1 MLLLFYFLLGF
12 CFGFPAVALE
22 FYLIDTL
29 KMEPATMTALFG
41 IVSLPWCM
49 KPLLGLI
56 SDTFPIRGYHRI
68 PYISLGSFVSG
79 ITWWTLPF
87 FTDFIGTLLFIG
99 SLFMCLA
106 DVCCDC
112 ILVQRARLEDEE
124 HKGEIQSW
132 AWGLRAAGALC
143 ASIIGPICYS
153 WLGAEITFVTCGC
166 FPVIF
171 AAVALSLD
179 EDITPERQTTG
190 KIVAS
195 LCNALKTKT
204 VFMPALFIF
213 IINITPGYSTIFVY
227 WLRNT
232 LKFTPFDFSM
242 LDVAGGVSSILGSII
257 FKRYLTHV
265 PIKTLFVYT
274 LTLAFV
280 LRWLHIILAARI
292 IPQFDIIF
300 AIGEQVAMTL
310 VYQCIL
316 LPVVCLVAKICPVG
330 IEGSLYA
337 LIMSISNFGGT
348 LSSEWSA
355 VMASAMGITQSNF
368 HNFIPFIIVC
378 NVLAIIPIVAVQLLN
393 DVHIDSES
401 DSDTTENNR
410 DDTL

>member
-1 MLLLFYFLLGF
+1 M
-12 CFGFPAVALE
+12 E

-79 ITWWTLPF
+79 LSWWTLPF

-143 ASIIGPICYS
+143 ASILGPICYS
-153 WLGAEITFVTCGC
+153 WFGAEITFVTCGC

-171 AAVALSLD
+171 AALALSLN

-190 KIVAS
+190 KIVGS
-195 LCNALKTKT
+195 LCKALKTKA

-265 PIKTLFVYT
+265 PLRKLFVYT
-274 LTLAFV
+274 LTLAFL
-280 LRWLHIILAARI
+280 LRWLHIILVART

-355 VMASAMGITQSNF
+355 VMASAMGITKLNF
-368 HNFIPFIIVC
+368 DKFIPFIIVC
-378 NVLAIIPIVAVQLLN
+378 NILAIIPIVAVQLLN
-393 DVHIDSES
+393 DVNIDS
-401 DSDTTENNR
+401 DSDNETENNM